1 VSLIGPTLE
10 TLKSKIANLSFII
23 QAQHS
28 GPTKTKP
35 KSPWALTLYEMPIM
49 GKKQM
54 ACYLWFILIFP
65 LKVESCTVASPEFEV
80 PNRACF
86 P

>member
-1 VSLIGPTLE
+1 MNLIGPTLE
-10 TLKSKIANLSFII
+10 NPMWKIAYPLFGPCKNK
-23 QAQHS
+23 AQV
-28 GPTKTKP
+28 
-35 KSPWALTLYEMPIM
+35 TLGFNAMRNGNNGEEIDC
-49 GKKQM
+49 
-54 ACYLWFILIFP
+54 CYLWFILIFP